1 MLLSLMIEVGEPADR
16 PEPKTEA
23 EILGLAMAYI
33 ERMLAPSRA
42 FQLELEKSF
51 APVRRVLDG
60 VLQIEN
66 LSKQRA
72 RFAIEVKRSF
82 EVRDLSQM
90 VRRIE
95 ETKSKIEES
104 LEPMIVARYI
114 SKSAQEWL
122 RTNQISYA
130 DTTGN
135 FMLTSPS
142 TSMFLISDSGAKGD
156 PWRGPGRPRNTLK
169 GESAAQVVRAILE
182 SNPPFSIPQMMSLA
196 GTSSGVTYRVVDYLE
211 RENLLSTEKKVIG
224 GKNKR
229 TVTNVDWRKILLAW
243 SEDYSYQRD
252 NSVQNYIEPRGI
264 EELLRKLK
272 KIDSDEY
279 VITGSVAANRLAPYA
294 MSKQVNLYARYPAD
308 LAKALELRPVETGAN
323 VQIASTKFDVVF
335 ARTIKSNGLN
345 YASPTQIAVD
355 LLSGPGRNP
364 AEGEVLMD
372 WMDENKEDWQK

>member
-1 MLLSLMIEVGEPADR
+1 MNEAVDQAGT

-23 EILGLAMAYI
+23 EILVLATVYI

-42 FQLELEKSF
+42 FQLELEKSL

-66 LSKQRA
+66 LAKERA
-72 RFAIEVKRSF
+72 RFAVEVKRSF

-90 VRRIE
+90 VRQIE
-95 ETKSKIEES
+95 EAKSKIEES

-130 DTTGN
+130 DATGN

-142 TSMFLISDSGAKGD
+142 TSTFLISDSGAKSD

-169 GESAAQVVRAILE
+169 GDSAAQVVRAILE

-196 GTSSGVTYRVVDYLE
+196 ETSSGVTYRVVDYLE
-211 RENLLSTEKKVIG
+211 RENLLSTEKIKTN
-224 GKNKR
+224 GKTKR
-229 TVTNVDWRKILLAW
+229 IVTNVDWRKILFAW

-264 EELLRKLK
+264 DEVLRKLK
-272 KIDSDEY
+272 KVDPDEY
-279 VITGSVAANRLAPYA
+279 VISGSVAANRLAPYA
-294 MSKQVNLYARYPAD
+294 VSKQINLYARYPAD
-308 LAKALELRPVETGAN
+308 LAKVLELRPVQTGAN
-323 VQIASTKFDVVF
+323 VQIASTKFSVVF
-335 ARTIKSNGLN
+335 ARTTKSNGLN
-345 YASPTQIAVD
+345 YASPIQIAVD
-355 LLSGPGRNP
+355 LLSGSGRNP
-364 AEGEVLMD
+364 TEGEVLMD
-372 WMDENKEDWQK
+372 WMDDNKVVWQK